1 MKQPN
6 ARPSQQAV
14 LARKRA
20 LIRALI
26 EQNGWASPAAA
37 LAPTSESDPAA
48 VPSNI
53 IPFPVEGLKSA
64 ARSFSQG

>member
-6 ARPSQQAV
+6 ARPSQQAD

-26 EQNGWASPAAA
+26 EQNGWSSPVPAP
-37 LAPTSESDPAA
+37 APTDECEASAL
-48 VPSNI
+48 PSNV
-53 IPFPVEGLKSA
+53 IPFPVEALKSA
-64 ARSFSQG
+64 AR